1 MKREWEDE
9 NAFFDLDQE
18 SIQEY
23 RDFMNEN
30 FEIIKRNKSY
40 FLRDTSFS
48 TSFKLDR
55 LEELLDF
62 FIVEEDYDKCKQLM
76 SIKELL
82 EIKLMINTNE

>member
-1 MKREWEDE
+1 MEWEDE

-62 FIVEEDYDKCKQLM
+62 FIVEEDFDKCKELTP
-76 SIKELL
+76 IKELL

>member
-30 FEIIKRNKSY
+30 FEIIKRNKPY
-40 FLRDTSFS
+40 FLRDDSFS

-62 FIVEEDYDKCKQLM
+62 FVVEEDFDKCKELIA
-76 SIKELL
+76 IKDLL
-82 EIKLMINTNE
+82 EIKLMINN

>member
-1 MKREWEDE
+1 MRREWEDE

-23 RDFMNEN
+23 RDFINEN
-30 FEIIKRNKSY
+30 FEIIKRNKPY
-40 FLRDTSFS
+40 FLRDSSFS

-62 FIVEEDYDKCKQLM
+62 FVVEEDFDKCKELIA
-76 SIKELL
+76 IKDLL
-82 EIKLMINTNE
+82 EIKLMINS

>member
-48 TSFKLDR
+48 TAFKLDR

-62 FIVEEDYDKCKQLM
+62 FIVEEDYDKCKELM

>member
-1 MKREWEDE
+1 MQIEWEDE

-40 FLRDTSFS
+40 FLRDIF
-48 TSFKLDR
+48 
-55 LEELLDF
+55 
-62 FIVEEDYDKCKQLM
+62 
-76 SIKELL
+76 
-82 EIKLMINTNE
+82 

>member
-1 MKREWEDE
+1 MKIEWEDE
-9 NAFFDLDQE
+9 NGFFDLDQE

-30 FEIIKRNKSY
+30 FEIIRRNKSY
-40 FLRDTSFS
+40 FLRDTTFS
-48 TSFKLDR
+48 THFKLDR
-55 LEELLDF
+55 LEELIDF
-62 FIVEEDYDKCKQLM
+62 FVVEEDFDKCKDLT

>member
-1 MKREWEDE
+1 MQIEWEDE

-40 FLRDTSFS
+40 FLRDRSFS

-62 FIVEEDYDKCKQLM
+62 FIVEEDYDKCKELM

>member
-1 MKREWEDE
+1 MEWEDE

-18 SIQEY
+18 SIQDY

-62 FIVEEDYDKCKQLM
+62 FIVEEDFDKCKELM
-76 SIKELL
+76 PIKELL

>member
-62 FIVEEDYDKCKQLM
+62 FIVEEDYDKCKELM

-82 EIKLMINTNE
+82 EIKLMINKNE

>member
-1 MKREWEDE
+1 MEWEDE

-62 FIVEEDYDKCKQLM
+62 FIVEEDFDKCKELM
-76 SIKELL
+76 PIKELL

>member
-76 SIKELL
+76 SIKELF

>member
-1 MKREWEDE
+1 MQREWEDE

-18 SIQEY
+18 SFQEY

-62 FIVEEDYDKCKQLM
+62 FVVEEDFDKCKELM

-82 EIKLMINTNE
+82 EIKLMINANE

>member
-1 MKREWEDE
+1 MKIEWEDE

-40 FLRDTSFS
+40 FLRDTTFS
-48 TSFKLDR
+48 TSFKLER

-62 FIVEEDYDKCKQLM
+62 FIVEEDFDKCKELTP
-76 SIKELL
+76 IKELL
-82 EIKLMINTNE
+82 EIKLMINANE

>member
-1 MKREWEDE
+1 MQIEWEDE

-40 FLRDTSFS
+40 FLRDRSFS

>member
-62 FIVEEDYDKCKQLM
+62 FIVEEDFDKCKELM

>member
-40 FLRDTSFS
+40 FLRDRSFS

-76 SIKELL
+76 SIKELF

>member
-30 FEIIKRNKSY
+30 FEIIRRNKSY
-40 FLRDTSFS
+40 FLRDRSFS

-62 FIVEEDYDKCKQLM
+62 FIVEEDYDKCKELM

>member
-40 FLRDTSFS
+40 FLRDRSFS

>member
-30 FEIIKRNKSY
+30 FEIIRRNKSY
-40 FLRDTSFS
+40 FLRDRSFS

-62 FIVEEDYDKCKQLM
+62 FIVEEDFDKCKELM

>member
-1 MKREWEDE
+1 MKMEWEDE

-62 FIVEEDYDKCKQLM
+62 FIVEEDFDKCKELTP
-76 SIKELL
+76 IKELL

>member
-1 MKREWEDE
+1 MRREWEDE

-30 FEIIKRNKSY
+30 FEIIKRNKPY
-40 FLRDTSFS
+40 FLRDSSFS

-62 FIVEEDYDKCKQLM
+62 FVVEEDFDKCKELIA
-76 SIKELL
+76 IKDLL
-82 EIKLMINTNE
+82 EIKLMINS

>member
-1 MKREWEDE
+1 MQREWEDE

-40 FLRDTSFS
+40 FLRDRSFS

>member
-1 MKREWEDE
+1 MKIEWEDE

-40 FLRDTSFS
+40 FLRDGSFS

-62 FIVEEDYDKCKQLM
+62 FIVEEDYDKCKELM

>member
-1 MKREWEDE
+1 MEWEDE

-40 FLRDTSFS
+40 FLRDTTFS
-48 TSFKLDR
+48 TSFKLER

-62 FIVEEDYDKCKQLM
+62 FIVEEDFDKCKELTP
-76 SIKELL
+76 IKELL

>member
-1 MKREWEDE
+1 MRREWEDE

-23 RDFMNEN
+23 RNFMNEN
-30 FEIIKRNKSY
+30 FEIIKRNKPY
-40 FLRDTSFS
+40 FLRDSSFS

-62 FIVEEDYDKCKQLM
+62 FVVEEDFDKCKELIA
-76 SIKELL
+76 IKDLL
-82 EIKLMINTNE
+82 EIKLMINS

>member
-1 MKREWEDE
+1 MKMEWEDE

-30 FEIIKRNKSY
+30 FEIIRRNKSY
-40 FLRDTSFS
+40 FLRDRSFS

-62 FIVEEDYDKCKQLM
+62 FIVEEDFDKCKELM

>member
-1 MKREWEDE
+1 MEREWEDE

-40 FLRDTSFS
+40 FLRNTTFS

-82 EIKLMINTNE
+82 EIKLMINNK

>member
-82 EIKLMINTNE
+82 EIKLMINANE

>member
-1 MKREWEDE
+1 MKIEWEDE

-40 FLRDTSFS
+40 FLRDTTFS
-48 TSFKLDR
+48 TSFKLER

-62 FIVEEDYDKCKQLM
+62 FIVEEDFDKCKELTP
-76 SIKELL
+76 IKELL

>member
-30 FEIIKRNKSY
+30 FEIIRRNKSY
-40 FLRDTSFS
+40 FLRDGSFS

-62 FIVEEDYDKCKQLM
+62 FIVEEDYDKCKELM

>member
-1 MKREWEDE
+1 MEWEDE

-30 FEIIKRNKSY
+30 FEIIRRNKSY
-40 FLRDTSFS
+40 FLRDRSFS

-62 FIVEEDYDKCKQLM
+62 FIVEEDFDKCKELM